1 MDQKKESRFTNEVS
15 EKTWRD
21 RYQKNGETYDDNLM
35 RVATF
40 CSNTDEERDMFY
52 YLMKENLFFPG
63 GRTMSNSG
71 VGTDLTINNCFTAP
85 RIEDSLS
92 SIFDFVKLGAM
103 THQRGGGIGYDFSSI
118 RPSGTP
124 TSNDAI
130 ASGPVSFMEVFNA
143 QTATIL
149 QGGRRG
155 ANMGVMN
162 IYHPDI
168 ELFIDAKSEDRS
180 RLQHFNLSVMM
191 DDEFIA
197 AALRGEDVTLHFP
210 VYDEDGSII
219 RDSSKWKVSK
229 RISASYL
236 WDKIIRSAY
245 DNGEPGIFFYDNLNR
260 DNNLAYIETIT
271 HSNPCAE
278 YLAGVVHGV
287 NPQTGEELDGQ
298 MYGGACNLGSLML
311 PSFVEHPFEVGKAAL
326 NWDKL
331 QDVIFLAV
339 RMLDNIIDK
348 NKFPS
353 QVYENYQKSFRT
365 IGLGVTG
372 FADML
377 AMLGLVYDS
386 QEARDFTDKL
396 FNQISLWAYHGSV
409 KLAREK
415 GSFPFLDAEKFCQ
428 GGYLSKQCDD
438 PEWASVVEDIK
449 KYGIRNAKLLSVA
462 PTGTMSIVFG
472 NNCSSGIEPIFQT
485 SYLRKIKMGGQS
497 DDDAVTVEIRDYG
510 YWLWS
515 KLKEEMGEDAVF
527 SKDVFR
533 TALDIDVLDHL
544 HMLAA
549 IAYHVDMSVSKTIN
563 IPEEYSFGYT
573 MDVYLDAWMAGIK
586 GCTIFRPNSLRSGI
600 LIQKDSEKKPE
611 NTAKISTEDA
621 ESLPRGTIVGVN
633 EDLVSI
639 KKTIVNGCG
648 KFYLHVDFDEKTG
661 TPWETWIDIGSGGG
675 CERNQQ
681 FISRLISLALRGG
694 IPIESIIDQALSV
707 HPCTAYMSRSIKRGD
722 TSVGTSCPSA
732 IGYALKDIMER
743 IRSGNV
749 ISGETEQKPKQE
761 EDAICNS
768 CDTCTSKCPECGE
781 PIDFEGGCM
790 VCRSCGWSKCS

>member
-1 MDQKKESRFTNEVS
+1 MA
-15 EKTWRD
+15 
-21 RYQKNGETYDDNLM
+21 ET
-35 RVATF
+35 
-40 CSNTDEERDMFY
+40 
-52 YLMKENLFFPG
+52 
-63 GRTMSNSG
+63 
-71 VGTDLTINNCFTAP
+71 
-85 RIEDSLS
+85 
-92 SIFDFVKLGAM
+92 
-103 THQRGGGIGYDFSSI
+103 
-118 RPSGTP
+118 
-124 TSNDAI
+124 
-130 ASGPVSFMEVFNA
+130 
-143 QTATIL
+143 TAT
-149 QGGRRG
+149 
-155 ANMGVMN
+155 MN
-162 IYHPDI
+162 IYQK
-168 ELFIDAKSEDRS
+168 LAKIRKSVEIMKRDTKAFGYS
-180 RLQHFNLSVMM
+180 YTKEESILAKITVYMDKYNLSLV
-191 DDEFIA
+191 
-197 AALRGEDVTLHFP
+197 
-210 VYDEDGSII
+210 
-219 RDSSKWKVSK
+219 
-229 RISASYL
+229 
-236 WDKIIRSAY
+236 
-245 DNGEPGIFFYDNLNR
+245 PGIVPGTTTVTPYTYKKTKSTQKGDIYEETVNEVLVAADTTWTWINNDNPEER
-260 DNNLAYIETIT
+260 I
-271 HSNPCAE
+271 
-278 YLAGVVHGV
+278 VV
-287 NPQTGEELDGQ
+287 PW
-298 MYGGACNLGSLML
+298 S
-311 PSFVEHPFEVGKAAL
+311 
-326 NWDKL
+326 
-331 QDVIFLAV
+331 
-339 RMLDNIIDK
+339 
-348 NKFPS
+348 
-353 QVYENYQKSFRT
+353 
-365 IGLGVTG
+365 
-372 FADML
+372 
-377 AMLGLVYDS
+377 
-386 QEARDFTDKL
+386 
-396 FNQISLWAYHGSV
+396 
-409 KLAREK
+409 
-415 GSFPFLDAEKFCQ
+415 
-428 GGYLSKQCDD
+428 
-438 PEWASVVEDIK
+438 IK

-527 SKDVFR
+527 SEDVFR

-544 HMLAA
+544 HMLAS

-563 IPEEYSFGYT
+563 IPEEYSFGDT

-611 NTAKISTEDA
+611 NTAKISTEDKEA
-621 ESLPRGTIVGVN
+621 LPRGTIVGVN

-661 TPWETWIDIGSGGG
+661 SPWETWIDIGSGGG

-749 ISGETEQKPKQE
+749 ISGETERKPKQE
-761 EDAICNS
+761 EGAVCDS
-768 CDTCTSKCPECGE
+768 CDACTSKCPECGE